1 MNHFGNWIKCGCYGY
16 ERMKLHIKDYIQ
28 ISYVFK
34 LFMNYIVS

>member
-1 MNHFGNWIKCGCYGY
+1 MWVFGYKS
-16 ERMKLHIKDYIQ
+16 MKLHIKDYTQ